1 METGRKI
8 QEKKRIRGPTHSKG
22 RHAACISITAIRKT
36 HLTTGIN
43 LVVWLFRCKLSLLH
57 SLFCITVITF
67 SHYVVPQLL
76 RSMDRSFA
84 RSKTWKSRDQKHL
97 IIHELQTFFNPLERN
112 VGVVVA
118 SSCFSFLF
126 FGLLFHI
133 TTTTTKKRV
142 INRDNKIKSMRGVC
156 NLFNAQYSWVSARK

>member
-1 METGRKI
+1 MSKMETGRKI
-8 QEKKRIRGPTHSKG
+8 QEKRIRGPTHSKG

-36 HLTTGIN
+36 HLTTAAGTN
-43 LVVWLFRCKLSLLH
+43 LVVWQFHCKLGLLH

-76 RSMDRSFA
+76 ISMDRSFA

-126 FGLLFHI
+126 FGLLFI
-133 TTTTTKKRV
+133 LQQQQQLK
-142 INRDNKIKSMRGVC
+142 N
-156 NLFNAQYSWVSARK
+156 VS